1 MKRLHVTILAF
12 FAAVFLLPL
21 NAYAQCNPGGPCLP
35 NTGGYAP
42 GSGANNAYIG
52 PDPLDAPACD
62 ADFLNQIYARAFM
75 EAERENVLAQT
86 YIRKPDSVME
96 YTCMDRMI
104 SQVTPDAVSLFS
116 ENTSWQSKTIPLYH
130 AFTAAGDSPTVTLVV
145 NPNIGGS
152 NTINQPLTDVVM
164 RSLATFVN
172 GSYNHDFLGG
182 TAGIGSS
189 ISGGVS
195 GGAYSCGAMLA
206 VWDIAKCQNFPAA
219 ADTFWTFA
227 ELAAGDPRQFPT
239 ACGGTQIIPAMIATS
254 RNAGPAYANAV
265 HDPLDPLLQ
274 FTLPAVSNADCQPPV
289 ETGLQVTIYDSNFGA
304 ATATNPSGI
313 TRNQITIPEKVCLNP
328 GCYYHV
334 DITWGSA
341 GPPPTPPSVT
351 NEECRD
357 G

>member
-1 MKRLHVTILAF
+1 MRGLRATALAIFSALF
-12 FAAVFLLPL
+12 FLPID
-21 NAYAQCNPGGPCLP
+21 AYAQCNPGGPCLP
-35 NTGGYAP
+35 NTGSYTP
-42 GSGANNAYIG
+42 GAGTNTGFIG
-52 PDPLDAPACD
+52 PNATDAPACD

-104 SQVTPDAVSLFS
+104 SQVRTDATSLFS
-116 ENTSWQSKTIPLYH
+116 ENPIWASKTIPLYH
-130 AFTAAGDSPTVTLVV
+130 AFTAAGDPTTIDLVV
-145 NPNIGGS
+145 DV
-152 NTINQPLTDVVM
+152 NTASAGDRITQPLVDVVM

-172 GSYNHDFLGG
+172 SSFNHDFLGG

-189 ISGGVS
+189 ISGGVT

-206 VWDIAKCQNFPAA
+206 VWDIAKCQNMPVPASDA
-219 ADTFWTFA
+219 FWTFT
-227 ELAAGDPRQFPT
+227 ELAAGDPRQLTT
-239 ACGGTQIIPAMIATS
+239 ACGGTQITTAMIATS
-254 RNAGPAYANAV
+254 RNTGPGYPNAV
-265 HDPLDPLLQ
+265 HDRLDPLLQ
-274 FTLPAVSNADCQPPV
+274 FTLPAASNADCQPPV
-289 ETGLQVTIYDSNFGA
+289 ETGLQITVYDYTYGA

-313 TRNQITIPEKVCLNP
+313 TQEQATIPEKVCINP

-334 DITWGSA
+334 DIDFSTSPG
-341 GPPPTPPSVT
+341 SVT